1 MFISNILKVF
11 GFTNALKFF
20 GLTYIALAFE
30 IVLDWTHHNPKIQ
43 RIVSKFM
50 KLLLF
55 LSFMSQYIILIE
67 QYWGLLAF
75 FFCLHRNHY

>member
-20 GLTYIALAFE
+20 GLTDIALSFE

-43 RIVSKFM
+43 RMVSKYM
-50 KLLLF
+50 KLYFSLALCPI
-55 LSFMSQYIILIE
+55 YIILIFLRWIKDSVFPLN
-67 QYWGLLAF
+67 Y
-75 FFCLHRNHY
+75 